1 MRALKFGKVPWTVK
15 FILEHKIRRRNEL
28 MRTQLKK
35 RGKKGLS

>member
-15 FILEHKIRRRNEL
+15 FILEHKIRRKNEL